1 MAAWKT
7 DANGELQVS
16 LVVAVAEN
24 GVIGAGGKLP
34 WSLPSELKRFKEV
47 TMNHPIVMGRRTYDS
62 IGRALPGRDNI
73 VVTRRAV
80 IDDPAVH
87 TVNSIEEALALA
99 SRLAA
104 SRRVNEIM
112 VIGGAEI
119 FEQVRPHADR
129 IYLTRVHAEFEGD
142 TYFPELEPARWRE
155 IDRQDY
161 QAGPKDN
168 ADYSIAVLERVR
180 PPAQG

>member
-1 MAAWKT
+1 MAWKIDT
-7 DANGELQVS
+7 GGELQVS
-16 LVVAVAEN
+16 LVVAVAQN

-47 TMNHPIVMGRRTYDS
+47 TLNHPIIMGRRTYDS

-73 VVTRRAV
+73 VVTRQAV
-80 IDDPAVH
+80 IDNPEVH
-87 TVNSIEEALALA
+87 TVNSIEEGLALA

-104 SRRVNEIM
+104 SRQVNEVM

-119 FEQVRPHADR
+119 FEQVRQHADR
-129 IYLTRVHAEFEGD
+129 IYLTTVHAEFEGD
-142 TYFPELEPARWRE
+142 TFFSDVDPARWRE
-155 IDRQDY
+155 VERQDY

-180 PPAQG
+180 PAAQN